1 MAMYDPQMALLSS
14 YLTVVAADLVLD
26 AGNAEAWANAGKALH
41 ATRETEAELASV
53 IDSRNAA
60 AFRSI
65 VDQWASGQRLLPVQ
79 DRDVLKR
86 AMKAFRKSLKVT
98 RLDAESSIGGGP
110 MSSGRRSGIAGITP
124 PGRYPREVWKE
135 LARQG
140 RLIDDGH
147 GVYEL
152 APE

>member
-1 MAMYDPQMALLSS
+1 MFDPQMALLSS
-14 YLTVVAADLVLD
+14 YLAAVGADL
-26 AGNAEAWANAGKALH
+26 AQNAENAEAWDRAGKALQ
-41 ATRETEAELASV
+41 ATREAEPELAAL
-53 IDSRNAA
+53 IDSKDTAA
-60 AFRSI
+60 LRSI
-65 VDQWASGQRLLPVQ
+65 VDEWASGKRLLPVQ
-79 DRDVLKR
+79 DREVLKR

-98 RLDAESSIGGGP
+98 RLDAESSIAGGP

-124 PGRYPREVWKE
+124 PPRYPREVWKE

-147 GVYEL
+147 GIYEL

>member
-1 MAMYDPQMALLSS
+1 MFDPQMALLSS
-14 YLTVVAADLVLD
+14 YLTAVAADLALD
-26 AGNAEAWANAGKALH
+26 EGNAEAWARAGKVLH
-41 ATRETEAELASV
+41 ASREAEPELASV
-53 IDSRNAA
+53 IDSRNAPA
-60 AFRSI
+60 LRSI
-65 VDQWASGQRLLPVQ
+65 VDQWTRGQRLLPAQ
-79 DRDVLKR
+79 DREVLKR

-98 RLDAESSIGGGP
+98 RLDAESSIAGGP

-124 PGRYPREVWKE
+124 PSRYPREVWKE

-152 APE
+152 TPE